1 MDVKILSQPAFS
13 VMGLLERGIDA
24 PTLIPPIWNRYFS
37 HWEKVEPHILSHTAY
52 GVMDNYDE
60 TSGAFDYL
68 AGHAVSADLQALPG
82 LTVWQIPIQ
91 LYAVLACTV
100 PSVRDAYV
108 FFTEEWLPTAEY
120 ARSHGSP
127 EFEVY
132 PEEFKNLEHD
142 TMYLYIP
149 IQKTKE

>member
-13 VMGLLERGIDA
+13 VMGLLERGIDD

-68 AGHAVSADLQALPG
+68 AGHAVSADLQALPF
-82 LTVWQIPIQ
+82 
-91 LYAVLACTV
+91 Y
-100 PSVRDAYV
+100 
-108 FFTEEWLPTAEY
+108 
-120 ARSHGSP
+120 
-127 EFEVY
+127 
-132 PEEFKNLEHD
+132 
-142 TMYLYIP
+142 
-149 IQKTKE
+149 